1 MQNLSH
7 EGRENTVNRVNHFKI
22 MLLTERQLLLS
33 RQLVLWVDGWEDLIT
48 KKNGKT
54 KMRILIF

>member
-7 EGRENTVNRVNHFKI
+7 EGRANTVNRVNHFKI
-22 MLLTERQLLLS
+22 MLLTERKLLLS